1 MTEYPKIQNQLELI
15 QLARDKIK
23 EIQHNCVHEGLL
35 GKYGSN
41 TGNYCRQD
49 DSYWV
54 DFMCPNCGKHWTE
67 DQEDVGL
74 LTSKEG
80 FGFSKVEVFHAP

>member
-1 MTEYPKIQNQLELI
+1 MTKYPKIQNQLDLI
-15 QLARDKIK
+15 QIARDEIR

-35 GKYGSN
+35 GKYGAN
-41 TGNYCRQD
+41 TGNYCKQD

-54 DFMCPNCGKHWTE
+54 EFMCPNCGKYWSE

-74 LTSKEG
+74 SISKEG
-80 FGFSKVEVFHAP
+80 FKFLKVKTLHGY